1 MNPKLILFLLL
12 FPVMGFA
19 NIKPV
24 IGGPTYIPQNLSE
37 EQKINHLIHYI
48 EKLDAQFI
56 RNGVAYSS
64 AEAAEHLRMKRD
76 KAGKR
81 IKTAKD
87 FIDFIASKS
96 SISGETYQ
104 IKFKNGSVFNARD
117 VLYYELKK
125 LEAGKVGYYKGVKI
139 TKVPAC

>member
-1 MNPKLILFLLL
+1 MNPKLLLL
-12 FPVMGFA
+12 FLFSPVFVLTYT
-19 NIKPV
+19 IPQ
-24 IGGPTYIPQNLSE
+24 IGGPTYIPQNLTE

-48 EKLDAQFI
+48 EKMDAQFI
-56 RNGVAYSS
+56 RNGVSYSS
-64 AEAAEHLRMKRD
+64 TEAADHLRMKRE

-81 IKTAKD
+81 IKTAKE

-96 SISGETYQ
+96 SISGEAYQ

-125 LEAGKVGYYKGVKI
+125 LEAGKVGYYKGIKV
-139 TKVPAC
+139 TKAPAC

>member
-1 MNPKLILFLLL
+1 MNPKLLLL
-12 FPVMGFA
+12 FLFSPVFGLTHT
-19 NIKPV
+19 IPQ
-24 IGGPTYIPQNLSE
+24 IGGPTYIPQNLTE

-48 EKLDAQFI
+48 EKMDAQFI
-56 RNGVAYSS
+56 RNGVSYSS
-64 AEAAEHLRMKRD
+64 TEAADHLRMKRE

-81 IKTAKD
+81 IKTAKE

-96 SISGETYQ
+96 SISGEAYQ

-125 LEAGKVGYYKGVKI
+125 LEAGKVGYYKGIKV
-139 TKVPAC
+139 TKAPAC